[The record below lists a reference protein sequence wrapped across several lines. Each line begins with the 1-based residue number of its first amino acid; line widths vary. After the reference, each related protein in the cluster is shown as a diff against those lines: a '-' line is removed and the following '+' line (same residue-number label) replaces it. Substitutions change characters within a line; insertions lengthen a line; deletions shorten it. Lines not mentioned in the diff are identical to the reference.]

1 MGTTTFQCD
10 SMSSE
15 PPPPNNHSI
24 VSPIFVSRA
33 MFVCACV
40 RVSVSDYVN
49 VPTATRSGS
58 QVTDYGSNQHWSYT
72 EPRERERERERS
84 RESVCVCV
92 CVYVY
97 VCSAPSHIHRDT
109 FTDTNQL
116 SPQVSPRV
124 LYART
129 PCLPHTH
136 THTHS
141 YTTHPN
147 DRKQANTA
155 HRMRTN
161 ISATF
166 DATYHSHGRRHFC
179 ITRKDGSLIDM
190 DATSHDTW
198 TNGIRIYDPI
208 PLSYDMLLLRSGIG
222 YPRKRNDLS
231 FIFFGSTV
239 TKFASPPVHHHHH
252 HSGGFRK
259 ILLRMLFPDPSFP
272 LIVKRTDQIV
282 KER

>member
-1 MGTTTFQCD
+1 MGTTAFQCD

-72 EPRERERERERS
+72 EPREREREKERA
-84 RESVCVCV
+84 CVCV
-92 CVYVY
+92 CVY

-136 THTHS
+136 THTH
-141 YTTHPN
+141 THT
-147 DRKQANTA
+147 Q
-155 HRMRTN
+155 H
-161 ISATF
+161 ISMIGSKPIRPIACAPIYRQHSTQLTIHMV
-166 DATYHSHGRRHFC
+166 DATSVSLEKMAPLSTWMPLHMTHGLTAFAYTIQYHSHTICFYHVRE
-179 ITRKDGSLIDM
+179 SVPEE
-190 DATSHDTW
+190 AEW
-198 TNGIRIYDPI
+198 
-208 PLSYDMLLLRSGIG
+208 
-222 YPRKRNDLS
+222 S
-231 FIFFGSTV
+231 FIHFLDRQLRNLLPHPFITIIIIIIL
-239 TKFASPPVHHHHH
+239 
-252 HSGGFRK
+252 GGFVKYRWECC
-259 ILLRMLFPDPSFP
+259 FPTLPFLWLSSEP
-272 LIVKRTDQIV
+272 IK
-282 KER
+282 